1 MTDLERC
8 LDFIETMA
16 ERAAGKKVPSA
27 HGVALLAPDL
37 PDVWSRNYLLLDE
50 GNAHVSAAELAAEV
64 DALFRPLGLH
74 HRKVEVFDDAT
85 GARLQPGFEKLG
97 WSFECDVIMVAQR
110 APDREVDT
118 SGIDEVSA
126 DELVSAWAES
136 WQLDPHVLSDHVA
149 QQLVENKRRLPQTRD
164 TRFFA
169 GRVDGHIAA
178 YCELY
183 SDGRTAQI
191 ENVFTLERFRNRGLA
206 RSMVSKA
213 LGAARAADHDL
224 VFLIADRDDWP
235 KELYGKLG
243 FDVVGR
249 IWEFLLPVAAAV

>member
-1 MTDLERC
+1 
-8 LDFIETMA
+8 MA
-16 ERAAGKKVPSA
+16 DRSAGKTVPSA

-37 PDVWSRNYLLLDE
+37 PDVWSRNYLVLGE
-50 GNAHVSAAELAAEV
+50 GHGAVSAADLANEV
-64 DALFRPLGLH
+64 DALFRPLGLS

-85 GARLQPGFEKLG
+85 GARLQPGFTRLG

-110 APDREVDT
+110 EPDRAADT
-118 SGIDEVSA
+118 SAVGELSA
-126 DELVSAWAES
+126 DELVPAWAES
-136 WQLDPHVLSDHVA
+136 WHLDPHVFSDHVA
-149 QQLVENKRRLPQTRD
+149 RQLIENKRRLPEIID

-169 GRVDGHIAA
+169 GRVDGDVAA

-191 ENVFTLERFRNRGLA
+191 ENVFTLERFRGRCLA
-206 RSMVSKA
+206 RAVVSKA
-213 LGAARAADHDL
+213 LDEARRAGHDL
-224 VFLIADRDDWP
+224 VFLIADRNDWP

-249 IWEFLLPVAAAV
+249 IWEFVLPRAADI